1 MNSMN
6 AKNSRRNRIAAVGL
20 GAALSFGIAAPVFAQ
35 TSATTVNPIATKA
48 RPTEAERQAA
58 EAARK
63 AAFAGR
69 LGVTVA
75 QITQADKDQAKADV
89 DKALAAGI
97 INAAQAGAYKTLIDN
112 DNDSDGRGFR
122 VPHVRPATGSEPTQ
136 AEREAQRA
144 ARLKEYAARLGV
156 TVDAYTKAQKDQAKA
171 DVDAAVTA
179 GRITAAQATGMKAR
193 IDSSTGG
200 FDGPGNGGP
209 GPGGHGGRGGHGGPG
224 MGGGRGGSDGP
235 GMGGRGMDGPGPD
248 NGPAA
253 AAPTQQA

>member
-1 MNSMN
+1 MNT
-6 AKNSRRNRIAAVGL
+6 KHSRRNRIAALGI
-20 GAALSFGIAAPVFAQ
+20 GAALSLGIAAPVFAQ
-35 TSATTVNPIATKA
+35 TSATTATTVNPTTTKI
-48 RPTEAERQAA
+48 RPTQAEREAV

-89 DKALAAGI
+89 DGALAAGT

-112 DNDSDGRGFR
+112 DSDGRGLR
-122 VPHVRPATGSEPTQ
+122 VPHVRSATGIEPTQ
-136 AEREAQRA
+136 AERDAQRA
-144 ARLKEYAARLGV
+144 ARLKEYTARLGV

-179 GRITAAQATGMKAR
+179 GRITAAQATEMKTR

-200 FDGPGNGGP
+200 FDGPGM
-209 GPGGHGGRGGHGGPG
+209 GGRGGHGGPG
-224 MGGGRGGSDGP
+224 MGGGRGGH
-235 GMGGRGMDGPGPD
+235 GRKG
-248 NGPAA
+248 
-253 AAPTQQA
+253 

>member
-1 MNSMN
+1 MNT
-6 AKNSRRNRIAAVGL
+6 KHSRRNRIAALGI
-20 GAALSFGIAAPVFAQ
+20 GAALSLGIAAPVFAQ
-35 TSATTVNPIATKA
+35 TSATTATTVNPTTTKT
-48 RPTEAERQAA
+48 RPTQAEREAA

-89 DKALAAGI
+89 DKALAAGT

-112 DNDSDGRGFR
+112 DSNGRGFR
-122 VPHVRPATGSEPTQ
+122 VPHVRSATGTEPTQ
-136 AEREAQRA
+136 AERDAQRA
-144 ARLKEYAARLGV
+144 ARLKEYTARLGV

-179 GRITAAQATGMKAR
+179 GRITAAQATEMKTR

-200 FDGPGNGGP
+200 FDGPGMG
-209 GPGGHGGRGGHGGPG
+209 GGRGHGGPG
-224 MGGGRGGSDGP
+224 MGGGH
-235 GMGGRGMDGPGPD
+235 GGRGGDGGK
-248 NGPAA
+248 G
-253 AAPTQQA
+253 

>member
-1 MNSMN
+1 MN
-6 AKNSRRNRIAAVGL
+6 AKNSRRNRIAAIGL
-20 GAALSFGIAAPVFAQ
+20 GAALSLGIAAPVFAQ
-35 TSATTVNPIATKA
+35 TSATTVNPAATKS
-48 RPTEAERQAA
+48 RPTQAERQAA

-63 AAFAGR
+63 AAFASR

-89 DKALAAGI
+89 DKALAAGT
-97 INAAQAGAYKTLIDN
+97 INAAQAGAYKTLI

-122 VPHVRPATGSEPTQ
+122 VPHVRPATGTEPTQ
-136 AEREAQRA
+136 AERDAQRA

-179 GRITAAQATGMKAR
+179 GRITAAQATEMKAR

-200 FDGPGNGGP
+200 FDGPGKGGP
-209 GPGGHGGRGGHGGPG
+209 GHGGRGGH
-224 MGGGRGGSDGP
+224 DGP
-235 GMGGRGMDGPGPD
+235 GMGGRGMDGRGPG

-253 AAPTQQA
+253 AVPTQQA